1 MKSISSLLVLALICT
16 GLMGQKVNF
25 SGTWNINRE
34 KSELNDQFSMAPN
47 SLVVEQ
53 TKKELTIQRNSSW
66 QGQDF
71 SYTDKFTLDGNLCE
85 NVGIMDMVKKSNAVW
100 NDDKKSL
107 TITSR
112 IELQDGSEMTILETL
127 SMNADNMVLNTSAS
141 STYGEMS
148 EVFVFDKQ

>member
-1 MKSISSLLVLALICT
+1 MKKISILLALAVISSLAI
-16 GLMGQKVNF
+16 GQKVNF

-53 TKKELTIQRNSSW
+53 SKKELSIQRNSSW

-71 SYTDKFTLDGNLCE
+71 SFTDKITLDGNVCE
-85 NVGIMDMVKKSNAVW
+85 NVGFMDMVKKSTAVW
-100 NDDKKSL
+100 NDDKRSVKIIS
-107 TITSR
+107 SF
-112 IELQDGSEMTILETL
+112 EMQDGSEMTITENL
-127 SMNADNMVLNTSAS
+127 SMDGKQMVLNATAS
-141 STYGEMS
+141 SSWGDMS